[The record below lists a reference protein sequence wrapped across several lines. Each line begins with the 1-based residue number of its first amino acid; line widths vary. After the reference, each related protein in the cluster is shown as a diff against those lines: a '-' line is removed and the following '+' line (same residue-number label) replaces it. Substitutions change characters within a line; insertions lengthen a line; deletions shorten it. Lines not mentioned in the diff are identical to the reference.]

1 MVGKRVV
8 GILLE
13 CFLVSCFVSA
23 FTFLAQLFASSFRIY
38 ISKIFVFVQI
48 SKCESITCGQ
58 DGGPEIYVWD
68 IAERK
73 LLHIVSPGELV
84 PPPKDSSLVHYHN
97 YYLTDSGRHLVVVL
111 DVPKDNKPDTTK
123 LGVFNVESGE

>member
-1 MVGKRVV
+1 MISVATVIFHYR
-8 GILLE
+8 
-13 CFLVSCFVSA
+13 
-23 FTFLAQLFASSFRIY
+23 
-38 ISKIFVFVQI
+38 SKIFPFVQI
-48 SKCESITCGQ
+48 SKCESIACGQ
-58 DGGPEIYVWD
+58 DGGPEIYVWH

-84 PPPKDSSLVHYHN
+84 PPPKDSSLVYYHN